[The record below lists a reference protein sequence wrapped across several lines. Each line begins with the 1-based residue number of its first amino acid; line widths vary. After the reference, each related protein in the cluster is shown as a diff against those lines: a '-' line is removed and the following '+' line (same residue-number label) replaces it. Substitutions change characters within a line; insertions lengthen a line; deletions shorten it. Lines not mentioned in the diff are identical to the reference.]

1 MLFRSRFTACLFK
14 SPRRARYFLYALA
27 VILRQHLRLADVE
40 LVDTCKATCAG
51 EQSDKPIY
59 FELDGE
65 LVGELPATF
74 EIVPDA
80 LTILVP

>member
-1 MLFRSRFTACLFK
+1 MRVENIT
-14 SPRRARYFLYALA
+14 RAVL
-27 VILRQHLRLADVE
+27 LRQHTRLADIECVE
-40 LVDTCKATCAG
+40 GFKIACSGERAGKA
-51 EQSDKPIY
+51 IY

-80 LTILVP
+80 LTVLVP